1 MMALLWPNFH
11 AFFKTSGGI
20 CWKRLLTLV
29 TPARRLAGLHT
40 RPKTKKAEQT
50 MTDPDLFNET
60 EQTIS
65 ATAAATRAIPLSP
78 ATKART
84 DNPFQWSC
92 SLWEALG
99 VGQCLHSRGLT
110 TFASASP

>member
-1 MMALLWPNFH
+1 
-11 AFFKTSGGI
+11 
-20 CWKRLLTLV
+20 
-29 TPARRLAGLHT
+29 
-40 RPKTKKAEQT
+40 
-50 MTDPDLFNET
+50 MTEPDLFNET

-65 ATAAATRAIPLSP
+65 ATTAATRAIPEAIVAGYKSP
-78 ATKART
+78 HA

-110 TFASASP
+110 TFASAKP